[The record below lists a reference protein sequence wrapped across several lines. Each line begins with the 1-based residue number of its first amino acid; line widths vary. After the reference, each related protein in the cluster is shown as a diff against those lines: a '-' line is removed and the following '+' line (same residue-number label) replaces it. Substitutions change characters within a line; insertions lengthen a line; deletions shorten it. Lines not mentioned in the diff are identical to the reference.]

1 MLPMRRERQSLGGA
15 GPRAKLLVVD
25 DDRAIRE
32 MIHDVLEGPELE
44 VSLAHDGKQALAF
57 LEWDF
62 YNVVIIDLRLPDLDG
77 LSLLRQLKQRTPDTE
92 AVILSAYADLSSAVE
107 ALRLGACDYLRK
119 PLEDIG
125 LLRKTVERALER
137 QELVLANRYLM
148 DEVSRANR
156 ELQRQRRREL
166 RRLEEVGLALAGALQ
181 RDDVLEVLQRAVSAA
196 LSCDLLAL
204 YLFNVELGGPSL
216 RVHSQWPLP
225 DNLLQALHQAAKD
238 VSTPLEAVERA
249 AVNAEVTVLP
259 AQPAPAPAALGT
271 IVSSRL
277 ATRGTCLGLVTV
289 AAERAAAF
297 APEEV
302 QLLRILC
309 NQAAVAL
316 ENARL
321 FQQAQFLATR
331 DGLTGLLNHRS
342 FYQRLEEEIGR
353 SKRHNIPLSLVLL
366 DADCLKRMNDQY
378 GHLTGDELLRIFA
391 RLIASGVRRGDV
403 VARYGG
409 DEFAILLPHTTPE
422 AATALC
428 ERLRRRIETHQFVV
442 GEQTEQ
448 IGASFGVAGFDPLLD
463 AEDSAEVVRRAD
475 EALYKA
481 KTAGRNRIEVEE
493 RADVQTGW

>member
-1 MLPMRRERQSLGGA
+1 MESKRQTVGTA
-15 GPRAKLLVVD
+15 GQRAKLLVVD

-32 MIHDVLEGPELE
+32 MVHDVLEGPDLE

-62 YNVVIIDLRLPDLDG
+62 YNVVIIDLRLPDIDG
-77 LSLLRQLKQRTPDTE
+77 LTLLREIRQRSPDTE
-92 AVILSAYADLSSAVE
+92 AVILSAYADLASAVE

-119 PLEDIG
+119 PLEDVS
-125 LLRKTVERALER
+125 LLGKTVERALER
-137 QELVLANRYLM
+137 QELLLANRYLM
-148 DEVSRANR
+148 DELSRANR

-196 LSCDLLAL
+196 LSCDVLAL
-204 YLFNVELGGPSL
+204 YLFSLELGGPSL
-216 RVHSQWPLP
+216 RIHSQWPLP
-225 DNLLQALHQAAKD
+225 DGLLEALHQAAK
-238 VSTPLEAVERA
+238 EATVPADALARA
-249 AVNAEVTVLP
+249 AVNAEVTVQP
-259 AQPAPAPAALGT
+259 AQPAAPPSELGT
-271 IVSSRL
+271 IVSSVL
-277 ATRGTCLGLVTV
+277 ATRGTCLGLVSV
-289 AAERAAAF
+289 AAGRANAF

-331 DGLTGLLNHRS
+331 DGLTGLINHRT
-342 FYQRLEEEIGR
+342 FYQRLEEEIAR
-353 SKRHNIPLSLVLL
+353 AKRHNLPLSLVII
-366 DADCLKRMNDQY
+366 DTDCLKRMNDSY
-378 GHLTGDELLRIFA
+378 GHLTGDEMLRTFA
-391 RLIASGVRRGDV
+391 RLIASGVRRGDI

-422 AATALC
+422 ATRALC
-428 ERLRRRIETHQFVV
+428 ERLRRRIETYQFQV
-442 GEQTEQ
+442 GEQVEQ
-448 IGASFGVAGFDPLLD
+448 IGASFGVAGFDPLVD
-463 AEDSAEVVRRAD
+463 SEGAEIVRRAD

-481 KTAGRNRIEVEE
+481 KTGGRNRIEVAEAAGAE
-493 RADVQTGW
+493 GNW